1 MVGTGAT
8 ISGKSLGRYGIKHPW
23 RIKTFKLVYSQ
34 VSCAEITASWNS
46 MFCSSCSC
54 PVHPGLRASCNH
66 WGANFPAH
74 HWSPVVMS
82 LPQNLLEFSIITGP
96 TMSGLVQNFEYFI
109 FCCIVTHV
117 VVITSESGNTYG
129 WIKSHKT
136 AAHALDV
143 LILCIY
149 R

>member
-1 MVGTGAT
+1 
-8 ISGKSLGRYGIKHPW
+8 
-23 RIKTFKLVYSQ
+23 
-34 VSCAEITASWNS
+34 
-46 MFCSSCSC
+46 
-54 PVHPGLRASCNH
+54 
-66 WGANFPAH
+66 
-74 HWSPVVMS
+74 
-82 LPQNLLEFSIITGP
+82 
-96 TMSGLVQNFEYFI
+96 MSGLVQNFEYFI

-149 R
+149 RYASLQACLTQYAYLNCATLQGPVRETSVMLLRILLLTSSCMSVHFSWAVCYARLA